1 MKDGRG
7 LKACVSRCGVIALVL
22 LSSGCVLRPI
32 RVAGVAMEPTLRDGE
47 WAFTTATFGRL
58 GRGDIV
64 AFKYPRDTT
73 KTFVMRI
80 VGLPGER
87 IEIRM
92 GTIAINGRAIDENYV
107 ERRNR
112 SSDTWGLQTIPEGEY
127 FVMGDNRR
135 ISSDS
140 RIWGMV
146 RRELIWAKVIGH

>member
-1 MKDGRG
+1 
-7 LKACVSRCGVIALVL
+7 
-22 LSSGCVLRPI
+22 
-32 RVAGVAMEPTLRDGE
+32 MEPTLRDGE

-87 IEIRM
+87 IELRM

-112 SSDTWGLQTIPEGEY
+112 SSDTWGLQTIREGEY

-135 ISSDS
+135 NSSDS